1 MEASTPKHLLDAPRT
16 IGLTT
21 LQENERDLL
30 GKERILLTPLA
41 LVLLSVIVQAAAT
54 DFQSQA
60 HFRGAVAGLFG
71 SHLGDSLRRI
81 RRFLAQDAQG
91 FFKMS
96 RCRLTVSSS
105 RRNRAFSSM
114 SAWRVG
120 DWRAATPRRPA
131 SSRVLSI
138 KLSPAFQT
146 PDRHS
151 QFYGQLLGRPNPRFQ
166 HPNRITLKLFIK
178 APAKFA
184 PWFLIVLFH
193 GFRSSLHL
201 SARSKT
207 PQY

>member
-60 HFRGAVAGLFG
+60 HFRGAVAVLFG

-91 FFKMS
+91 FF
-96 RCRLTVSSS
+96 
-105 RRNRAFSSM
+105 
-114 SAWRVG
+114 
-120 DWRAATPRRPA
+120 
-131 SSRVLSI
+131 
-138 KLSPAFQT
+138 
-146 PDRHS
+146 
-151 QFYGQLLGRPNPRFQ
+151 
-166 HPNRITLKLFIK
+166 
-178 APAKFA
+178 
-184 PWFLIVLFH
+184 
-193 GFRSSLHL
+193 
-201 SARSKT
+201 
-207 PQY
+207 